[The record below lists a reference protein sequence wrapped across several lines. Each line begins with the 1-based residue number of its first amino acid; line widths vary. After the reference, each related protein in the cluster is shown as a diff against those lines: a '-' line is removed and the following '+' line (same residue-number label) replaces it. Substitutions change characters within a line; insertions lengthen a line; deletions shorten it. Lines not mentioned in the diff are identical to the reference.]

1 MSRIERNHGM
11 RHTFAALAVALG
23 AIFSATTAEARSIT
37 GVERIVSSGAMS
49 LNVTFEAGETG
60 DSHALYIAYDA
71 EDKGDDIAN
80 WAALQRGCVVADDA
94 TSATIPVSPLFTDVG
109 YTVARVFLTT
119 SAAPYDTLIESLR
132 QSGTQYID
140 TGIKPDSTT
149 FVSLDFQ
156 FSNVSTK
163 QQRIFGVSSDDG
175 SASFSFDA
183 YLNGSYIWASA
194 CQNGKGDWLASG
206 LLGSTDRLTIS
217 LDATTGNHVIS
228 NHVSGI
234 VTTTTRDTERTNT
247 SRGTMPI
254 FAHRKYTSNT
264 SNAIQNKPKGG
275 YIYGGVIT
283 TNSVP
288 ARNYMPCALGG
299 RAGLYD
305 SVSGTIFWSADD
317 ATNFEV
323 GGSPV
328 VCALLEG
335 ETQLSAA
342 PAAIGLIFDYT
353 WRGTAENWGGT
364 DAWTKE
370 GDPATWVEGNNAI
383 FATANATATLAASVS
398 ANSIAFSADATVG
411 GTGELTVK
419 SVFVDSGVSA
429 TISAPIASAFEKTG
443 AGTLTLGLSRSA
455 ETTLSEGTLAMSGS
469 GTTLDWS
476 KLTLGTDP
484 EKPVTVRFEDGA
496 APTSGA
502 WHLGS
507 GNIISTVVK
516 ASGDWSRGDKDI
528 TIGSGV
534 GADTTFI
541 HEGGSLTCSKFIR
554 VGTRGAANSTLILS
568 GGVIKNTN
576 ADRGSGK
583 EPRTAIGYTSNGTL
597 IVTNGASLAVTGQY
611 LGISDANGVKGI
623 VEIYDGS
630 TIDVAYDVIF
640 GQVSQQGWGEGK
652 LNLHTGGTLATQV
665 IRCSTKYATPADA
678 TAEVNFDGGILKANS
693 STCII
698 QKHDHLTVNV
708 SENGGTIDNN
718 GKDIS
723 IEESFNG
730 PGTINLIGSG
740 MTTFAAGVGAE
751 GGVSVA
757 NGTTLALDVTEQSSL
772 GSLTLAAG
780 SKLALS
786 GVTQSSL
793 GTVTLEA
800 DSTIDI
806 TTPASDVAAFAAT
819 TLILPTEG
827 KVTLTK
833 SGGAFGEGVYAICR
847 NSDVTVAEAEERF
860 DFDITDMRVA
870 SWSKVDD
877 LLVLTV
883 KVIERIWIAEAG
895 ESFSW
900 SEGWGENGWS
910 DGVDAIFETAGAI
923 ASVDDDVA
931 ANSVK
936 FKENAAI
943 NGEST
948 LTPNI
953 VHVAEGKE
961 ATINAPTAGE
971 LTKTGAGTL
980 TLGSSRTDQT
990 TLSEG
995 MLAMAS
1001 GATLDLA
1008 KLTLGT
1014 DPAKPVSLNLGGA
1027 TLSADLTSCM
1037 SATVGGAAGGS
1048 VAIDN
1053 GVITNTAYLRVWN
1066 GSLTLGSNVQ
1076 LMMNASAERWVCVG
1090 GNNSNDESVTTKNA
1104 YLVLDGASIN
1114 KSGTKN
1120 VFLGI
1125 GDFGSYPSKATMI
1138 VKNGGKSEIGDT
1150 VYVAQGCEGHL
1161 IIDGAGSLLKA
1172 YDIKFC
1178 NTSRCEVNENGY
1190 VVVTNGGTLAVSSLA
1205 YGSGAGEGYF
1215 RFDGGTLLATAA
1227 VTLLP
1232 AHEKLHYIVGEKGGT
1247 IDNGGNNITI
1257 AKGLSGT
1264 GTINLTGSGMTTF
1277 AAGVG
1282 TECGVSVASGTTLAL
1297 NGSVTFAGPVV
1308 FESGSTLS
1316 VTAPSCD
1323 KAALAAPS
1331 ISIKGDMIISIP
1343 FQRFADGKYK
1353 ILEMSDAQ
1361 FGADVLN
1368 CLTLNGGKGDELKKY
1383 ALSVEGNTIY
1393 LEVTGGVESYWV
1405 GGVGDN
1411 RFSVAANWDNGK
1423 VPEDGATLDFSG
1435 VASKTQI
1442 NADVDKVYNTILI
1455 PVPSGNS
1462 FWDYY
1467 VQVSGTLHLNTITNA
1482 TFLSVA
1488 ADSVLKVD
1496 GDVVLN
1502 KDAKK
1507 LGSTSSKRGC
1517 YMFHSNKG
1525 RIEIGGNLVN
1535 EVTPNNSVL
1544 MYISSSPGG
1553 VLKMGGVV
1561 NNSDKAISLCGN
1573 HTTPILCVI
1582 GENGLSGKMGFYQY
1596 GGSNAEITLKAGD
1609 DFAVGIYLTASYPFK
1624 FDTSD
1629 ETETAHTII
1638 LDAEINGSGGVTIVG
1653 NGRVVANSS
1662 ADPGTNVVTVEGG
1675 ATLAIN
1681 PGKLITNG
1689 KMTVNSGATL
1699 SLPQSGAVTLGGDL
1713 ELADGSTLAFNF
1725 TERKV
1730 GPLLAL
1736 ASEKSL
1742 SFVGEGEKNIAV
1754 KVSGDVW
1761 PVGGKHIL
1769 TATGGFKAEGVT
1781 VSLAEGAPKWA
1792 KGVYVNE
1799 DGNIVLD
1806 VKPRGT
1812 RVIVR

>member
-1 MSRIERNHGM
+1 MSIIADIFKGGKTLTYPRVAFLA
-11 RHTFAALAVALG
+11 FA
-23 AIFSATTAEARSIT
+23 FSMATPSFAAEARSIT
-37 GVERIVSSGAMS
+37 GVERIVSDGAVS
-49 LNVTFEAGETG
+49 LKVTFEAGKTG
-60 DSHALYIAYDA
+60 DNHALYIAYA
-71 EDKGDDIAN
+71 TEDKGETITN
-80 WAALQRGCVVADDA
+80 WAELQRGCNVAADA
-94 TSATIPVSPLFTDVG
+94 TSAMIPVSPLLTGKG
-109 YTVARVFLTT
+109 YTVCRVFLTT
-119 SAAPYDTLIESLR
+119 SAAPYDTQIEYLR
-132 QSGTQYID
+132 QSGEQYID
-140 TGIKPDSTT
+140 TGIKPDATSVAVMDTK
-149 FVSLDFQ
+149 FD
-156 FSNVSTK
+156 SNDPT
-163 QQRIFGVSSDDG
+163 QQRFFGISSGDD
-175 SASFSFDA
+175 ATAVFSFDC
-183 YLNGSYIWASA
+183 YINGKGKFASA
-194 CQNGKGDWLASG
+194 CKDGKGDWKEAAAFTKDRVRISLSAKDKHRIVITNLVTGAQIVDKTWSTDCNAASVTNLLVFALHTVKNSAASIPADRFAKGARLYSFTMSNSSGVLCDYKPCKFGGRVGVYDAVTDTVIYSASG
-206 LLGSTDRLTIS
+206 TDF
-217 LDATTGNHVIS
+217 DA
-228 NHVSGI
+228 
-234 VTTTTRDTERTNT
+234 
-247 SRGTMPI
+247 
-254 FAHRKYTSNT
+254 A
-264 SNAIQNKPKGG
+264 
-275 YIYGGVIT
+275 
-283 TNSVP
+283 NS
-288 ARNYMPCALGG
+288 
-299 RAGLYD
+299 
-305 SVSGTIFWSADD
+305 
-317 ATNFEV
+317 
-323 GGSPV
+323 GSPV
-328 VCALLEG
+328 ACSLLAD
-335 ETQLSAA
+335 ETQLAAA
-342 PAAIGLIFDYT
+342 PSATGLFFDYT
-353 WRGTAENWGGT
+353 WRGTVANWGDT
-364 DAWTKE
+364 DVWAKD
-370 GDPATWVEGNNAI
+370 GANATWSDGNNAI
-383 FATANATATLAASVS
+383 FTNANSAATLAADVN
-398 ANSIAFSADATVG
+398 ANSIEFRADATIA
-411 GTGELTVK
+411 GTSDLSVK
-419 SVFVDSGVSA
+419 SVSVDSGVSA
-429 TISAPIASAFEKTG
+429 TISAPISSAFEKTG
-443 AGTLTLGLSRSA
+443 S
-455 ETTLSEGTLAMSGS
+455 
-469 GTTLDWS
+469 
-476 KLTLGTDP
+476 
-484 EKPVTVRFEDGA
+484 
-496 APTSGA
+496 
-502 WHLGS
+502 
-507 GNIISTVVK
+507 
-516 ASGDWSRGDKDI
+516 
-528 TIGSGV
+528 
-534 GADTTFI
+534 
-541 HEGGSLTCSKFIR
+541 
-554 VGTRGAANSTLILS
+554 
-568 GGVIKNTN
+568 
-576 ADRGSGK
+576 
-583 EPRTAIGYTSNGTL
+583 
-597 IVTNGASLAVTGQY
+597 
-611 LGISDANGVKGI
+611 
-623 VEIYDGS
+623 
-630 TIDVAYDVIF
+630 
-640 GQVSQQGWGEGK
+640 
-652 LNLHTGGTLATQV
+652 
-665 IRCSTKYATPADA
+665 
-678 TAEVNFDGGILKANS
+678 
-693 STCII
+693 
-698 QKHDHLTVNV
+698 
-708 SENGGTIDNN
+708 
-718 GKDIS
+718 
-723 IEESFNG
+723 
-730 PGTINLIGSG
+730 
-740 MTTFAAGVGAE
+740 
-751 GGVSVA
+751 
-757 NGTTLALDVTEQSSL
+757 
-772 GSLTLAAG
+772 
-780 SKLALS
+780 
-786 GVTQSSL
+786 
-793 GTVTLEA
+793 
-800 DSTIDI
+800 
-806 TTPASDVAAFAAT
+806 
-819 TLILPTEG
+819 
-827 KVTLTK
+827 
-833 SGGAFGEGVYAICR
+833 
-847 NSDVTVAEAEERF
+847 
-860 DFDITDMRVA
+860 
-870 SWSKVDD
+870 
-877 LLVLTV
+877 
-883 KVIERIWIAEAG
+883 
-895 ESFSW
+895 
-900 SEGWGENGWS
+900 
-910 DGVDAIFETAGAI
+910 
-923 ASVDDDVA
+923 
-931 ANSVK
+931 
-936 FKENAAI
+936 
-943 NGEST
+943 
-948 LTPNI
+948 
-953 VHVAEGKE
+953 
-961 ATINAPTAGE
+961 
-971 LTKTGAGTL
+971 GTL
-980 TLGSSRTDQT
+980 TLGSSRTNQT
-990 TLSEG
+990 MLTEG
-995 MLAMAS
+995 TLAMAN
-1001 GATLDLA
+1001 GAMLDWT
-1008 KLTLGT
+1008 KFSFGT

-1037 SATVGGAAGGS
+1037 SATVGGAAGGI

-1066 GSLTLGSNVQ
+1066 GSLTLGSDTQVT
-1076 LMMNASAERWVCVG
+1076 MDASSAERWVCVG
-1090 GNNSNDESVTTKNA
+1090 GNNSGDESVTTMDA
-1104 YLVLDGASIN
+1104 CLILDGASIN
-1114 KSGTKN
+1114 KSGSKN
-1120 VFLGI
+1120 VLLGI

-1150 VYVAQGCEGHL
+1150 AYVAQGCEGHL
-1161 IIDGAGSLLKA
+1161 IIDGADSLLKA

-1190 VVVTNGGTLAVSSLA
+1190 VVVTNGGTLAVRNLA

-1232 AHEKLHYIVGEKGGT
+1232 AHDNLHYIVGEKGGT

-1323 KAALAAPS
+1323 KAALAAPL

-1343 FQRFADGKYK
+1343 SQRFADGKYK

-1455 PVPSGNS
+1455 PVPSANS

-1535 EVTPNNSVL
+1535 EVTPNNRVL

-1629 ETETAHTII
+1629 ETGTAHTII

-1662 ADPGTNVVTVEGG
+1662 ADPGTNVVTVEDG

>member
-1 MSRIERNHGM
+1 MKNIVAKFYIIGLVFAVGVPLQSIAADWTDADDSTITYTALKSIKGGGSAPAYINTGIVPNGTETVKFKFKPTDVRTSSNDAIFCSRDSSAAQQFAGFKIGSKIRIDRNSTQSTCNSPALSANSDYSVVANYSAGTISING
-11 RHTFAALAVALG
+11 TFATLNNALG
-23 AIFSATTAEARSIT
+23 TGDYRPTADLYLYASHKGGESVSNK
-37 GVERIVSSGAMS
+37 GWYWLYYFQMYSSGGVLQHNFMPAKRDIDNVIGVYDTVQRKFYAPTGGSFANSTARTVIVPSGCKKWTGLGGADNKMS
-49 LNVTFEAGETG
+49 TGANWEGGVAPQAGDDLDFTLAAPLAEINADMNVTFGKVWIDDGDLPGFTNTLTATAINDPERMQVYDTATEAFTFMLASQDFTWNGG
-60 DSHALYIAYDA
+60 AA
-71 EDKGDDIAN
+71 AN
-80 WAALQRGCVVADDA
+80 WS
-94 TSATIPVSPLFTDVG
+94 TTDSSW
-109 YTVARVFLTT
+109 LCN
-119 SAAPYDTLIESLR
+119 SAASVWYD
-132 QSGTQYID
+132 Y
-140 TGIKPDSTT
+140 
-149 FVSLDFQ
+149 
-156 FSNVSTK
+156 
-163 QQRIFGVSSDDG
+163 
-175 SASFSFDA
+175 
-183 YLNGSYIWASA
+183 
-194 CQNGKGDWLASG
+194 
-206 LLGSTDRLTIS
+206 
-217 LDATTGNHVIS
+217 
-228 NHVSGI
+228 
-234 VTTTTRDTERTNT
+234 
-247 SRGTMPI
+247 
-254 FAHRKYTSNT
+254 
-264 SNAIQNKPKGG
+264 
-275 YIYGGVIT
+275 
-283 TNSVP
+283 
-288 ARNYMPCALGG
+288 
-299 RAGLYD
+299 
-305 SVSGTIFWSADD
+305 
-317 ATNFEV
+317 
-323 GGSPV
+323 
-328 VCALLEG
+328 
-335 ETQLSAA
+335 
-342 PAAIGLIFDYT
+342 
-353 WRGTAENWGGT
+353 
-364 DAWTKE
+364 
-370 GDPATWVEGNNAI
+370 NNAI
-383 FATANATATLAASVS
+383 LNT
-398 ANSIAFSADATVG
+398 ADATVTLTEDVRANSLVFNQNATVTVD
-411 GTGELTVK
+411 GTATLTVPTV
-419 SVFVDSGVSA
+419 SVAADVSA
-429 TISAPIASAFEKTG
+429 TISAP
-443 AGTLTLGLSRSA
+443 
-455 ETTLSEGTLAMSGS
+455 
-469 GTTLDWS
+469 
-476 KLTLGTDP
+476 
-484 EKPVTVRFEDGA
+484 
-496 APTSGA
+496 
-502 WHLGS
+502 
-507 GNIISTVVK
+507 
-516 ASGDWSRGDKDI
+516 
-528 TIGSGV
+528 
-534 GADTTFI
+534 
-541 HEGGSLTCSKFIR
+541 
-554 VGTRGAANSTLILS
+554 
-568 GGVIKNTN
+568 
-576 ADRGSGK
+576 
-583 EPRTAIGYTSNGTL
+583 
-597 IVTNGASLAVTGQY
+597 
-611 LGISDANGVKGI
+611 
-623 VEIYDGS
+623 
-630 TIDVAYDVIF
+630 
-640 GQVSQQGWGEGK
+640 
-652 LNLHTGGTLATQV
+652 
-665 IRCSTKYATPADA
+665 
-678 TAEVNFDGGILKANS
+678 
-693 STCII
+693 
-698 QKHDHLTVNV
+698 
-708 SENGGTIDNN
+708 
-718 GKDIS
+718 
-723 IEESFNG
+723 
-730 PGTINLIGSG
+730 
-740 MTTFAAGVGAE
+740 
-751 GGVSVA
+751 
-757 NGTTLALDVTEQSSL
+757 
-772 GSLTLAAG
+772 
-780 SKLALS
+780 
-786 GVTQSSL
+786 
-793 GTVTLEA
+793 
-800 DSTIDI
+800 
-806 TTPASDVAAFAAT
+806 
-819 TLILPTEG
+819 
-827 KVTLTK
+827 
-833 SGGAFGEGVYAICR
+833 
-847 NSDVTVAEAEERF
+847 
-860 DFDITDMRVA
+860 
-870 SWSKVDD
+870 
-877 LLVLTV
+877 
-883 KVIERIWIAEAG
+883 
-895 ESFSW
+895 
-900 SEGWGENGWS
+900 
-910 DGVDAIFETAGAI
+910 TAGALEKI
-923 ASVDDDVA
+923 
-931 ANSVK
+931 
-936 FKENAAI
+936 
-943 NGEST
+943 
-948 LTPNI
+948 
-953 VHVAEGKE
+953 
-961 ATINAPTAGE
+961 
-971 LTKTGAGTL
+971 GAGTL

-995 MLAMAS
+995 TLKMAS

-1014 DPAKPVSLNLGGA
+1014 NPAKPVSLDLGGA
-1027 TLSADLTSCM
+1027 TINADLTSRM

-1053 GVITNTAYLRVWN
+1053 GAITNTATLRVGN
-1066 GSLTLGSNVQ
+1066 GSLTLGSDAHVT
-1076 LMMNASAERWVCVG
+1076 MNASDERWVCVG
-1090 GNNSNDESVTTKNA
+1090 GINSANEGLDTIDAS
-1104 YLVLDGASIN
+1104 LVLDGTSIN
-1114 KSGTKN
+1114 KSGTEN
-1120 VFLGI
+1120 VFLAI

-1161 IIDGAGSLLKA
+1161 VIDGEGSSVTA
-1172 YDIKFC
+1172 YQLVFC
-1178 NTSRCEVNENGY
+1178 NAARCAQGENGY
-1190 VVVTNGGTLAVSSLA
+1190 VVVTNGGTLVVNRLR

-1535 EVTPNNSVL
+1535 EVTPNNRVL

-1781 VSLAEGAPKWA
+1781 VSLAAGSPKWA

-1806 VKPRGT
+1806 VKPMGT